1 MRVPRP
7 ADRGVHRHPLSFH
20 PSPVNGRERE
30 TYSIGEDNMIGE
42 MNEKDRYTE
51 MCRAFAEDMDRYA
64 SGEMYLDENGEPVY
78 TGGMEPF
85 DVPEEWTRATLG
97 DYLSDP
103 LGIEYI
109 ADGFLRF
116 KDVRVQ
122 LTMGGPAVFADSR
135 CEGVVAED
143 IGATAMFPLSPAAVE
158 ALREWGREIYEQ
170 IC

>member
-7 ADRGVHRHPLSFH
+7 ADRGAHPPFH
-20 PSPVNGRERE
+20 SIPSPANGREHE
-30 TYSIGEDNMIGE
+30 TYSIGEDSMIGD
-42 MNEKDRYTE
+42 MDEKDRYTE

-64 SGEMYLDENGEPVY
+64 SGEMWLDENGEPVY
-78 TGGMEPF
+78 TGGTGPF

-103 LGIEYI
+103 LGMEYI
-109 ADGFLRF
+109 VDGCLRF

-143 IGATAMFPLSPAAVE
+143 IGVTAAFPLSPAAVE
-158 ALREWGREIYEQ
+158 ALREWGREIYEL